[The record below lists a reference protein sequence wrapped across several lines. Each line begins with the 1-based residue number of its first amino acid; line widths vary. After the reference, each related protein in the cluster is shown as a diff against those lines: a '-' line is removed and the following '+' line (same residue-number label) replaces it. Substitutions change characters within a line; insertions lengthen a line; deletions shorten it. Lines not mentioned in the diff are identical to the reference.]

1 MESILDDAST
11 LWLPADTQTPWQASA
26 SLERVRLERIPPRAK
41 VTCAVWALG
50 ETTIGESH
58 DVELAPT
65 CVTRTDGHTQPTLV
79 HESTT
84 GRRVHTRDVGVEAVS
99 RDGCPQQTLSRRVLA
114 HAFLTI
120 QVLRRKRRR

>member
-1 MESILDDAST
+1 MSREHKTRGTT
-11 LWLPADTQTPWQASA
+11 LWLPADTQTPWQPSA

-41 VTCAVWALG
+41 VTYAVWALG
-50 ETTIGESH
+50 EATIGESH

-84 GRRVHTRDVGVEAVS
+84 GRRVHTRDVGGSKLSVGTVARNKREVAACS
-99 RDGCPQQTLSRRVLA
+99 RMP
-114 HAFLTI
+114 F
-120 QVLRRKRRR
+120 